1 MKKPSIV
8 IPLALLIL
16 LQTISLFRIGS
27 MQSQITDLNNQISG
41 VQTSQSSL
49 ANSIYTNVENL
60 MKKQASIID
69 TYDFTFGDVDKTN
82 YAVSVTFIVTP
93 KVSSADTMAKLVLPN
108 EIIVMERAGT
118 TYKASG
124 SVSIFEALSAT
135 VILSDNGVDR
145 TEKLGDFGLLMEKFI
160 PSYFVTFDGYSGYN
174 KKNGEAAGTYER
186 KGNITLDLHN
196 SGDAFFKEASFVTEI
211 DGVAVSEDLLADYR
225 QAFQVDE
232 KFDLSAGQTL
242 VMYIRA
248 IDSLGLVHKRITN
261 EFSIDSEG
269 NPYDEENW
277 NWNNKETI
285 LDEHGKILHT
295 STDGY

>member
-16 LQTISLFRIGS
+16 LQAISLFRIGS
-27 MQSQITDLNNQISG
+27 LQSQITDLNNQISG

-82 YAVSVTFIVTP
+82 YAVPVTFIVTP

-108 EIIVMERAGT
+108 ETVTMERTGT
-118 TYKASG
+118 TYKATST
-124 SVSIFEALSAT
+124 VSIFEALSAT
-135 VILSDNGVDR
+135 VILSDNGVDK
-145 TEKLGDFGLLMEKFI
+145 TEKLGEFGLLMEKFI

-196 SGDAFFKEASFVTEI
+196 SGDALFKKASLITEI
-211 DGVAVSEDLLADYR
+211 DGVAVSEHPLADR
-225 QAFQVDE
+225 QVFKVDE
-232 KFDLSAGQTL
+232 KFDLSAGQTI
-242 VMYIRA
+242 VMYVRA

-285 LDEHGKILHT
+285 LDENGKILHT
-295 STDGY
+295 STDGH